1 MARSF
6 NKFEEEDKPDLKIE
20 LPEEHSEEECE
31 EPQGKTLR
39 QSHMTLKA
47 TDFFEVSKRK
57 EPSEENE
64 MMNGMKSMVQ
74 MFKTL
79 RMLMQMMKGLD
90 VE

>member
-1 MARSF
+1 MARTF
-6 NKFEEEDKPDLKIE
+6 NKFEEDDKPEIK

-39 QSHMTLKA
+39 QSHMALKA

-57 EPSEENE
+57 PEVSEENE